1 MAWFVGIDE
10 AGYGPNLGPMVQ
22 AAAALS
28 IPEGCDPWLALAP
41 WLRRS
46 ADKDKSRVL
55 VDDSKKVNA
64 GKNGLAKLEA
74 GPAAFLGL
82 RPGTTLGDWLAAI
95 GLPGTLD
102 ELGNEAWYEGAETLP
117 LFDDVPSDRRE
128 ALRDAGIE
136 TLLLGVKVF
145 PAPIFNRILAGSGT
159 KATVTGIGVSSLLA
173 TVRTGLAGFEPVVVS
188 CDKLG
193 GRNHYAP
200 IVQAAFPEAW
210 TTTELESA
218 GESRYRIDSLGRPV
232 TVSFKPRADAESPAT
247 ALASMTAKYLREV
260 FMGQFNRWW
269 QSRVPDLA
277 PTAGYP
283 LDAKRFFVRIESY
296 LAAQHLV
303 KADVWREK

>member
-22 AAAALS
+22 AAVALS
-28 IPEGCDPWLALAP
+28 IPEGHDPWLALAP

-46 ADKDKSRVL
+46 IEKDNSRVL
-55 VDDSKKVNA
+55 VDDSKKVTA

-74 GPAAFLGL
+74 GLAAFLGL
-82 RPGTTLGDWLAAI
+82 RPGTTLGGWLETV

-102 ELGNEAWYEGAETLP
+102 ELGHEAWYDGAEALP
-117 LFDDVPSDRRE
+117 LFDDVPSDRRDV
-128 ALRDAGIE
+128 LRDAGIE

-145 PAPIFNRILAGSGT
+145 PTPIFNRILAGSGT

-218 GESRYRIDSLGRPV
+218 AESRYRIESLGRPV
-232 TVSFKPRADAESPAT
+232 TVQFKPRADAESPAT

-283 LDAKRFFVRIESY
+283 LDAKRFFAQIEPHLGGQQ
-296 LAAQHLV
+296 LA
-303 KADVWREK
+303 KGDVWREK